1 MPWNLLKFIIGKI
14 KAAQNEKQ
22 TKNYSLVHETWQRN
36 ASLEYLFQRQ
46 RLKLG
51 GVSQQF
57 NRIYINVT
65 TLI

>member
-1 MPWNLLKFIIGKI
+1 M
-14 KAAQNEKQ
+14 
-22 TKNYSLVHETWQRN
+22 KNRQKTTLWVHETWQRN

-65 TLI
+65 TLIQTCSCVRVQIL